1 MEKKTIGQFIAAL
14 RKAHGMTQKELAE
27 QLNVSDKAVSRWERD
42 ESAPDLSLIPV
53 LAEIFGVTSDE
64 ILRGERV
71 TYAQNTTTGPSE
83 KGKKQI
89 ASLLNRSKTKFQ
101 MNSIIAMG
109 IAGIGLIGA
118 MIANLGFLRAY
129 VGFFIGCIFY
139 LGAIVYE
146 FVFLLM
152 TMSSIQIEEVESKD
166 LVESRTSI
174 VRWFVRT
181 IVGILCLFAFTLPL
195 VLSVQDAYWG
205 LNFEYWLKEGFVA
218 AGVTL
223 FIGVVVELLLPRI
236 LKDTGLYELSEKQVK
251 SNQLKV
257 KYIKGVV
264 VTLLITFAIQ
274 AVFNNI
280 IEPSMLVQ
288 GNVFETYADFK
299 AFMET
304 RSYDQNG
311 DFVVEQIVYDENG
324 YETFYDAESSEVYY
338 DIYGN
343 EISEDDMYRETLQD
357 ADGNVVLEYI
367 ERNQTVAQIEYGN
380 EDGLLPIT
388 VYTHADLRMGNGII
402 ELINIIFFVIYILEI
417 VVGIVLYSHKKRH
430 A

>member
-14 RKAHGMTQKELAE
+14 RKANGMTQKELAE

-71 TYAQNTTTGPSE
+71 SHQASVVEGTSE

-109 IAGIGLIGA
+109 IAGVGLIGA

-152 TMSSIQIEEVESKD
+152 TLSAIQIEEVESKD
-166 LVESRTSI
+166 LVETRTSI
-174 VRWFVRT
+174 IKWFVRT
-181 IVGILCLFAFTLPL
+181 IVVIMCLFAFTLPL
-195 VLSVQDAYWG
+195 ILSVPDAYWG
-205 LNFEYWLKEGFVA
+205 LELEYWLTEGLIS
-218 AGVTL
+218 AGATL
-223 FIGVVVELLLPRI
+223 FIGVVVELMLPRI
-236 LKDTGLYELSEKQVK
+236 LKDTEVYQLSEKQEK
-251 SNQLKV
+251 NNRLTMT
-257 KYIKGVV
+257 YIKRVV
-264 VTLLITFAIQ
+264 LVLIITFAVQ
-274 AVFNNI
+274 ALFNNI
-280 IEPSMLVQ
+280 ATTTMFVE
-288 GNVFETYADFK
+288 GTVFDNYEDFK

-304 RSYDQNG
+304 ESYDDNG
-311 DFVVEQIVYDENG
+311 DFVVEQEIPDVDGEG
-324 YETFYDAESSEVYY
+324 TYY
-338 DIYGN
+338 DQYGN
-343 EISEDDMYRETLQD
+343 EISEEEANKTVLLD
-357 ADGNVVLEYI
+357 ADGMIVLEYI
-367 ERNQTVAQIEYGN
+367 ERNQTVSQIEYGN
-380 EDGLLPIT
+380 EDGVLPIT
-388 VYTHADLRMGNGII
+388 VYTHADISMGNGII
-402 ELINIIFFVIYILEI
+402 ELINRIFLAVYIIEI
-417 VVGIVLYSHKKRH
+417 GGGIVLYSRKKRSF
-430 A
+430 